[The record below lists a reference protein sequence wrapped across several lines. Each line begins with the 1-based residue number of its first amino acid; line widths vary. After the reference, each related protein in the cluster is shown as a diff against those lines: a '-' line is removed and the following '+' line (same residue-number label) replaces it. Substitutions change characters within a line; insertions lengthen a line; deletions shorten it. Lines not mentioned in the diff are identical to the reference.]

1 MRKQLII
8 GAAVAMLAACAC
20 AMPQSITLSAA
31 CGVNSAGTSQVVRV
45 SGYVDE
51 IVLELPSGCLTG
63 TVVVTATPIV
73 GAAVTL
79 ATKTITAT
87 SLIRP
92 RLDGTD
98 TGGSALSSD
107 PPGRF
112 LSALD
117 AFVATVSDAN
127 AKNGTWRVFIKFD
140 DGR

>member
-8 GAAVAMLAACAC
+8 GAAVAMLAACAT

-31 CGVNSAGTSQVVRV
+31 SGTNLTATSQSVRI

-73 GAAVTL
+73 GSAATL

-92 RLDGTD
+92 RIDGT
-98 TGGSALSSD
+98 TTAGVANTSD
-107 PPGRF
+107 APDRF
-112 LSALD
+112 MSALD
-117 AFVATVSDAN
+117 SFVANVTDAN
-127 AKNGTWRVFIKFD
+127 ATGGTWRVFIKFD